1 MSLVE
6 AIYSIAFGTALGL
19 SIAAPPGPV
28 NATIARDTVTRSRIA
43 GMFVGS
49 GAMTADA
56 IFLVLTL
63 ALGSMLLLTTGQK
76 GVLFLLGAGILF
88 LMSYL
93 TIRMFKVRDESLKS
107 KASTTMQMSYTSG
120 LVIGL
125 TNPYQ
130 IVWWLTVG
138 LSLINEFGPPVI
150 VGFFIGIVFWITI
163 FPYLLDLG
171 TKRFSKLY
179 AGVMIFSITCLLVFA
194 IWFLIQGVIFLIG
207 V

>member
-28 NATIARDTVTRSRIA
+28 NATIARDTVTKSRLA

-88 LMSYL
+88 LMSFL

-107 KASTTMQMSYTSG
+107 KASVTMQMSYTSG

-130 IVWWLTVG
+130 IMWWLTVG
-138 LSLINEFGPPVI
+138 LSLINEFGPQVI

-194 IWFLIQGVIFLIG
+194 VWFLIQGVIFLIG